1 MKHIIIFLIFGI
13 FLSSCCKFD
22 IIENDNPI
30 NKEQFISNLNSFTK
44 PLYCVYVDSNQIILD
59 NGVKYDFKYSNDS
72 VKNIF
77 KNLYIGDL
85 FLDKGEYINNNYEI
99 FRKNKNND
107 FYLVFYWDKYYSN
120 NYNYIIIDGK
130 DNVDIFIKNINNEYN
145 IEYYKIDKNLKGK
158 L

>member
-22 IIENDNPI
+22 IIENDKPI

-44 PLYCVYVDSNQIILD
+44 PLYCVYVDSNQIFLD
-59 NGVKYDFKYSNDS
+59 NGVKYDFEYSNDS